1 MHKKIFI
8 ISVLS
13 ILIICLI
20 SNIAFA
26 TSVGNMV
33 ENTVSDGVTAV
44 EDGKDMVGNVM
55 RTEGSMIENG
65 IDNVENVIDKGLTN
79 GIINSQTVDD
89 IGNGAKNVTESIT
102 TGNVFSGNSSSGY
115 TILGLKLSV
124 WIWIILIII
133 FIVIISLICKYMKD
147 HNDNNDDEDD
157 E

>member
-1 MHKKIFI
+1 MMKKIFI

-13 ILIICLI
+13 ILTICLI
-20 SNIAFA
+20 SNFAFA

-44 EDGKDMVGNVM
+44 EDGGAMVGNAM
-55 RTEGSMIENG
+55 RSEGDMIENG
-65 IDNVENVIDKGLTN
+65 IDNMENMVDNGLSN

-102 TGNVFSGNSSSGY
+102 TGNVFSGNSESGY
-115 TILGLKLSV
+115 TILGLSLSV
-124 WIWIILIII
+124 WMWIILIII

-147 HNDNNDDEDD
+147 NNDDKDVDD